1 MRPGVECSSYLDH
14 LHSGP
19 DPNRPKKEVRGAS
32 PTLLR
37 SRFRRECGM
46 RKHARKFVSL
56 IAFTVAVAIFVPPRA
71 AADQHHPPPPLARLT
86 PVCGS
91 AFFLPPLT
99 A

>member
-56 IAFTVAVAIFVPPRA
+56 IAFTVAVGNFFS
-71 AADQHHPPPPLARLT
+71 PPPPAD
-86 PVCGS
+86 PGY
-91 AFFLPPLT
+91 PPPHRTCPSHLGGPASFSPRGT
-99 A
+99 